1 MQTVKHPHK
10 HRPSPTEHKNS
21 EALSLGG
28 GSTWV
33 LVRSFMLQL
42 GAVWLL
48 GVPKDDP
55 VVFYRLY
62 DFILDMKLTQIHDVQ
77 TLSSHTAGAV

>member
-1 MQTVKHPHK
+1 
-10 HRPSPTEHKNS
+10 
-21 EALSLGG
+21 
-28 GSTWV
+28 
-33 LVRSFMLQL
+33 MLQL